1 MRSKKERIHQALSFE
16 IIGILIVTPLGS
28 LIFDMPLSDIGV
40 IGLFSATIATLW
52 NYVFNILFD
61 HGMLRLYGHVQKSTL
76 NRMAHTLLFEFGL
89 LLVLLPLIAAY
100 LSITLKAAF
109 MMDIYL
115 VVFYLIYTFIF
126 TWVYDRL
133 YPVSN

>member
-76 NRMAHTLLFEFGL
+76 NRVAHTLLFEFGL
-89 LLVLLPLIAAY
+89 LLILLPLIAAY

-126 TWVYDRL
+126 TWVYDRF
-133 YPVSN
+133 YPVST